1 MLIKKITDS
10 IIAFIYKTT
19 DNYVIDQLNDVN
31 LGKVELYK
39 PTADSNTILRWDE
52 LFKNYMVRGFPTEI
66 KDIITNLCRIE
77 KTIDYFF
84 DFNKIQS
91 LTASKSFGGIPD
103 GAINGSWFYDL
114 YSWGRAMYPDERMKA
129 ENEDD
134 WKRNIAHIES
144 EGFRKCRPINVIY
157 YEWLNRFVAP
167 NTGGSHHAAL
177 VVYQSIRDKIKYT
190 RETILEKVSLNSYYI
205 RMLDNEYYSFIINND
220 SNPKSLS
227 ESDKF
232 INVITELIST
242 HISILKPVHSYQNLM
257 IIFIPKESLKIDSEL
272 FNNWIN
278 KAHDQKKIINLPNYF
293 RLPNEYH
300 TKPYLHELRYLK
312 MPNPNSI
319 FQ

>member
-103 GAINGSWFYDL
+103 GA
-114 YSWGRAMYPDERMKA
+114 
-129 ENEDD
+129 
-134 WKRNIAHIES
+134 
-144 EGFRKCRPINVIY
+144 
-157 YEWLNRFVAP
+157 
-167 NTGGSHHAAL
+167 
-177 VVYQSIRDKIKYT
+177 
-190 RETILEKVSLNSYYI
+190 
-205 RMLDNEYYSFIINND
+205 
-220 SNPKSLS
+220 
-227 ESDKF
+227 
-232 INVITELIST
+232 
-242 HISILKPVHSYQNLM
+242 
-257 IIFIPKESLKIDSEL
+257 
-272 FNNWIN
+272 
-278 KAHDQKKIINLPNYF
+278 
-293 RLPNEYH
+293 
-300 TKPYLHELRYLK
+300 
-312 MPNPNSI
+312 
-319 FQ
+319 